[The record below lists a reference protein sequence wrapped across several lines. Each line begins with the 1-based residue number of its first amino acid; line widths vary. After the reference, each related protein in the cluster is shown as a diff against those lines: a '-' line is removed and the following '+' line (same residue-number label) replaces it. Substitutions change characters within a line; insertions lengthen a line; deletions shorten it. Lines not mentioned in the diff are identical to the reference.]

1 MKKRY
6 LYVAALAAL
15 LNFSSCSNSF
25 LDLNPDTAITAN
37 TFYKTAEHFDQ
48 ALVASYTAFRSIAQ
62 TGIMMDEMRSD
73 NSFYTFYSGDRGPYA
88 STEVLALFLDSGD
101 PISWIETRYKYNYTC
116 ICRVNTILNRLESS
130 EMTDSEK
137 NAVKAEALFLRAYY
151 YYDLVQHWGGVPL
164 ILEEVQNEADAF

>member
-101 PISWIETRYKYNYTC
+101 PISWIETRYKDNYTQY
-116 ICRVNTILNRLESS
+116 NLES
-130 EMTDSEK
+130 
-137 NAVKAEALFLRAYY
+137 F
-151 YYDLVQHWGGVPL
+151 G
-164 ILEEVQNEADAF
+164 IL